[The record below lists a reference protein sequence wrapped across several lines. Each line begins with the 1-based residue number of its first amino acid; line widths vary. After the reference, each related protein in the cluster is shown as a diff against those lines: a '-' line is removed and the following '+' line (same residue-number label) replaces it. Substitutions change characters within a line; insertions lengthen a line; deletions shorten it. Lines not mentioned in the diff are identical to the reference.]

1 MTPLESNLIWI
12 LTGLLI
18 NVLFIMLFLMINP
31 KKNNSVHKTVKITRN
46 NH

>member
-18 NVLFIMLFLMINP
+18 NALFIMLFLMINP
-31 KKNNSVHKTVKITRN
+31 KKNHSAHKTVKIARN